1 MLRKPI
7 SCLLKW
13 KQQHYSNL
21 KESVFLKLYSLQHC
35 WCSAAGDK
43 LWDLINMF
51 MFYTINNRT
60 TLYSGTEKTLRCN
73 IRNSK
78 LHVGPNGIIV
88 TSQAVTNC
96 IWTIAIR
103 PSVGLLSVLRHLK
116 GFMEWNEWGLI
127 YLEKRFFLYIWWWQ
141 PYSTSGRYCLY
152 FILGI
157 YPDVVIPARQLAFQS
172 LKQSSAIKV
181 RDSVTIFSLVIL
193 IY

>member
-1 MLRKPI
+1 MFRQRNYVTWYTSSFAHSASWKIKVRK
-7 SCLLKW
+7 
-13 KQQHYSNL
+13 
-21 KESVFLKLYSLQHC
+21 
-35 WCSAAGDK
+35 AGK
-43 LWDLINMF
+43 
-51 MFYTINNRT
+51 
-60 TLYSGTEKTLRCN
+60 TLYNDKGDTLRCN

-78 LHVGPNGIIV
+78 LHVGPNAIIV

-116 GFMEWNEWGLI
+116 GFMKWNEWGLI
-127 YLEKRFFLYIWWWQ
+127 EFEKRFFLYIWWWQ

-157 YPDVVIPARQLAFQS
+157 LIPDVVIPARQLAFQS
-172 LKQSSAIKV
+172 LKQSSAIKI
-181 RDSVTIFSLVIL
+181 RDSVTMFSLVIL